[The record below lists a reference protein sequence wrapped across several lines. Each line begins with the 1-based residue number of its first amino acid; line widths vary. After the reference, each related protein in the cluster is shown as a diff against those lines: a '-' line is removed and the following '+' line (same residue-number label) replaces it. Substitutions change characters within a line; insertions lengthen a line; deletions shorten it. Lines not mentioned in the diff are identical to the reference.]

1 MSDRVNRWLE
11 EIGLGE
17 HAESFV
23 ENDID
28 FDLLTRLS
36 TEELKELGLSVG
48 HRRRFL
54 DAVAKLKEAGSEGAV
69 ISSPSAPH
77 GEAERRQLTVMFC
90 DLVGSTELSQMLDA
104 EDLRE
109 INRAY
114 QDACKAAIERYEG
127 YIARYMGDGVLAYF
141 GYPQAHEDDAE
152 RAVHAGL
159 DLVQAMNRLNAD
171 ISKEQSIELPVRIGI
186 ATGPVV
192 VGDLIG
198 EGASQE
204 SAVVGETPNLAA
216 RLQALAAPN
225 TVLID
230 SGAHALA
237 AGHFEYED
245 LGTHELKGIAEPVH
259 AWRVTAPAA
268 AESRFEALHITGFTP
283 LVGREH
289 EVGLLLDRWEQVKEG
304 DGQVVLLSGEA
315 GIGKSRLTQALHER
329 ISIEESIRLR
339 YQCSAYQ
346 TNSPLHP
353 VIAQLKK
360 AAQFNEQDSPDVK
373 LDKLE
378 SLLEQSTQD
387 FDALAPLFAS
397 LLSVPVEGRYAP
409 SEMTPEMQKKKTL
422 EALIGQIEGLSQHRP
437 VLLFFEDVHWADPT
451 TLELLTLMVDKAQGT
466 RALLLITFRA
476 DFISPWTGHTHI
488 TSLTLNRFSRSQVTT
503 MLERLTGGKPLPDE
517 VRDHIVQKTDGVP
530 LFVEELTKTVLE
542 SEFVMEQERAYVLT
556 ESLAPL
562 ALPSTLHDSLMARLD
577 RLGPVK
583 EIAQIGAVIGREFE
597 HKILAAASPLPE
609 NGLRDAMSQL
619 IDAGLVFA
627 RGTTQGVSYKFKHA
641 LVRDAAYDSLLKKKR
656 RQLHGHIAKLLE
668 DDLAQSAETVP
679 EFIAYHYTKARDHER
694 AIDYWELAGKHAT
707 ARAASLEAI
716 SHFSEGLQLLTNL
729 PDTVDR
735 QRREVALQINMA
747 KSMYNVERL
756 EEALEI
762 LERAKPTAAEH
773 GFNLERSTI
782 HHLCGA
788 CHDLLGNN
796 DECMKQYKL
805 SLRHARVAGVAE
817 QEARALGGLGDAFY
831 VRGRVITAH
840 EHYDQCIE
848 IGRRIDDAPILAKYL
863 QMRGVTWFFQNAL
876 SNASTDLQASVE
888 AANKVTNRRA
898 EMQATHCQG
907 YVLYERGA
915 FVEAVQIFERALD
928 LARRIETRR
937 YEPVSL
943 LFLAEIAALA
953 GRWSEASELAKE
965 ALAICRE
972 TGMIFLGPR
981 ALAKVALCT
990 GDRKVAE
997 TALRE
1002 GKNLLQGKEGICHNY
1017 LWFYRDAQE
1026 VCLRFREWDSVDR
1039 YADALEDYT
1048 RPEPF
1053 PWTEFVI
1060 SRGRALAEYGRG
1072 KRETILMEE
1081 IKRLHDEADRI
1092 GLGRALPRLEEALSV
1107 G

>member
-1 MSDRVNRWLE
+1 MSDRVTRWLE
-11 EIGLGE
+11 EVGLGE
-17 HAESFV
+17 HAESFAV
-23 ENDID
+23 NDID
-28 FDLLTRLS
+28 FGLLTQLN
-36 TEELKELGLSVG
+36 TEDLKELGLSVG

-54 DAVAKLKEAGSEGAV
+54 DAAAKLDKTASEDAG
-69 ISSPSAPH
+69 ISSMSAPH
-77 GEAERRQLTVMFC
+77 GGAERRQLTVMFC
-90 DLVGSTELSQMLDA
+90 DLVGSTELSQRLDP

-109 INRAY
+109 VNRAY
-114 QDACKAAIERYEG
+114 QDACKAAIERYDG
-127 YIARYMGDGVLAYF
+127 YVARYMGDGALAYF
-141 GYPQAHEDDAE
+141 GFPQAHEDDAE

-171 ISKEQSIELPVRIGI
+171 ISKEQSVELQVRIGI

-230 SGAHALA
+230 PGAHTLA

-259 AWRVTAPAA
+259 AWRVAAPAA
-268 AESRFEALHITGFTP
+268 AESRFEASHMTGFTP

-315 GIGKSRLTQALHER
+315 GIGKSRLAEALHER
-329 ISIEESIRLR
+329 IASEEFIRMR

-346 TNSPLHP
+346 TNSALHP
-353 VIAQLKK
+353 VIAQLTK
-360 AAQFNEQDSPDVK
+360 AAQFDERDSPDVK

-387 FDALAPLFAS
+387 IDALASLIAS
-397 LLSVPVEGRYAP
+397 LLSIPVEGRYAP
-409 SEMTPEMQKKKTL
+409 FEMTPEMQKKKTL

-451 TLELLTLMVDKAQGT
+451 TLELLTTMVDKAQGA
-466 RALLLITFRA
+466 RALLLITFRPE
-476 DFISPWTGHTHI
+476 FTSPWTGHTHV
-488 TSLTLNRFSRSQVTT
+488 TALTLNRFSRSQVTT
-503 MLERLTGGKPLPDE
+503 MMERLTGGKPLPVE
-517 VRDHIVQKTDGVP
+517 VRDQIVKQTDGVP
-530 LFVEELTKTVLE
+530 LFVEELTKAVLE
-542 SEFVMEQERAYVLT
+542 SEFITEQERAYVLT
-556 ESLAPL
+556 ESPEPL
-562 ALPSTLHDSLMARLD
+562 ALPLTLHDSLMSRLD

-597 HKILAAASPLPE
+597 HKILAAAAPVPE
-609 NGLRDAMSQL
+609 HDLRDAMSQL

-627 RGTTQGVSYKFKHA
+627 RGTTQGMGYKFKHA
-641 LVRDAAYDSLLKKKR
+641 LVRDAAYDSLLKRKR
-656 RQLHGHIAKLLE
+656 QELHGHIAKLLE
-668 DDLAQSAETVP
+668 DDLGQNAETAP
-679 EFIAYHYTKARDHER
+679 EFIAYHYTKAQDHKR
-694 AIDYWELAGKHAT
+694 AIDFWELAGKHAT

-716 SHFSEGLQLLTNL
+716 NHFSEGLKLLNNW
-729 PDTVDR
+729 PDTVNR
-735 QRREVALQINMA
+735 QRREVAFQINMA
-747 KSMYNVERL
+747 KSMYDVERL
-756 EEALEI
+756 EDALEI
-762 LERAKPTAAEH
+762 LGWAEPTAAEN

-805 SLRHARVAGVAE
+805 SLRHARAARVAD

-840 EHYDQCIE
+840 EYYDQCIE
-848 IGRRIDDAPILAKYL
+848 IGRRIDDASILAKYL

-876 SNASTDLQASVE
+876 SDASADLLASAE
-888 AANKVTNRRA
+888 AAKKVTNRRA

-915 FVEAVQIFERALD
+915 FVEAVKIFERALD

-972 TGMIFLGPR
+972 TGMLFLGPR

-990 GDRKVAE
+990 DDRKVAE

-1002 GKNLLQGKEGICHNY
+1002 GKDLLQGKEGICHNY

-1053 PWTEFVI
+1053 AWTEFVI

-1072 KRETILMEE
+1072 NRETILMEE
-1081 IKRLHDEADRI
+1081 IRRLHDEANRI

-1107 G
+1107 R